1 MDILKILGR
10 DKEIFDEDVL
20 INEDKLREQIK
31 DSRVLIIGAAG
42 SIGQSVTK
50 EILKRKPKLVHL
62 LDISENNL
70 VELIR
75 DIRSSSDHS
84 GLIIETFCF
93 DICSDSLNK
102 FFDHYE
108 YDYVLNLSAL
118 KHVRSER
125 DPFTLMRMID
135 VNIFS
140 TEKLIRLLRNKCKKY
155 FSVSTDKAT
164 NPVNLMGA
172 SKLVME
178 NLLLSSQ
185 DLNFSSAR
193 FANVAFSDGS
203 LLHGFINRINKNQPL
218 AAPNDIKRYFVTPKE
233 SGQLC
238 MMSTFL
244 GKNRDIFFPKDEH
257 EISLTPFS
265 DIAIKFLESINR
277 KAVICSSEFEARNAI
292 NTLNLKKE
300 WPCYFFQSD
309 TTGEKPFEEF
319 FSSDQNLD
327 LNSFL
332 KIGIIKNKIKNDF
345 KAKLILEDLN
355 SLKSKY
361 FTVSDIKSIF
371 QKYLH
376 NFSHIDTGKSLDS
389 KM

>member
-20 INEDKLREQIK
+20 INEDKLKEEIK
-31 DSRVLIIGAAG
+31 NSRVLIIGAAG

-50 EILKRKPKLVHL
+50 EILKRQPKLLHL

-84 GLIIETFCF
+84 GLIIETFCI
-93 DICSDSLNK
+93 DICSDSIDK

-140 TEKLIRLLRNKCKKY
+140 TEKLIKLLRNKCKKY

-172 SKLVME
+172 SKLIME

-203 LLHGFINRINKNQPL
+203 LLHSFVNRINKNQPL
-218 AAPNDIKRYFVTPKE
+218 AAPNDIKRYFLTPKE

-244 GKNRDIFFPKDEH
+244 GKNKDIFFPKDEN
-257 EISLTPFS
+257 EISLTFFS
-265 DIAIKFLESINR
+265 DIAVKFLESINR
-277 KAVICSSEFEARNAI
+277 KAIICSSESEARSAI
-292 NTLNLKKE
+292 NNLNLEKE

-332 KIGIIKNKIKNDF
+332 KIGIIKNELENDF
-345 KAKLILEDLN
+345 KAQLILEDLK
-355 SLKSKY
+355 SLKSKH
-361 FTVSDIKSIF
+361 FSVSDIKSIF